1 MIESLERPAR
11 PTVCLDPNSA
21 DKFSP
26 YIFWSKTCRRSN
38 FAANKVAFAEPFAAN
53 EPAERRIWWPLC
65 SRDHLQTWNCLGLS
79 QAVQPRSLLKVGS
92 SEV

>member
-1 MIESLERPAR
+1 MIESRERPA
-11 PTVCLDPNSA
+11 
-21 DKFSP
+21 
-26 YIFWSKTCRRSN
+26 RSN

-92 SEV
+92 SECKSSPLRCTRPQSLESIRSTDATT